1 MGGVVRAKKGSKND
15 VNIVFMYEII
25 LKINNLN

>member
-1 MGGVVRAKKGSKND
+1 MGGVERAKKGGKGD
-15 VNIVFMYEII
+15 VNTVFMYEII